1 MTEQANQS
9 ATLVFSFDSGLRCT
23 LAGTLIQNGQLYR
36 MAGASYT
43 CNDGLSTTADVT
55 ELRRTA
61 HALEGRLYAANV
73 FGSCTERARF
83 AALASS
89 Q

>member
-1 MTEQANQS
+1 
-9 ATLVFSFDSGLRCT
+9 
-23 LAGTLIQNGQLYR
+23 

-61 HALEGRLYAANV
+61 HALEGRLFAANA
-73 FGSCTERARF
+73 FGGCTERARF